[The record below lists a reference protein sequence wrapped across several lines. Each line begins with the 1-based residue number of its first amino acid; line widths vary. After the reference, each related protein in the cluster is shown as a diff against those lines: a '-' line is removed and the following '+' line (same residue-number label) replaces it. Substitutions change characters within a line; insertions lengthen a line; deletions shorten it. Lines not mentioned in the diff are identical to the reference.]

1 MRRTPPIERPFLFVL
16 PVLGLMGTVAF
27 YPLVST
33 FRLSLRDELP
43 IFQISRFVGFS
54 HYVEL
59 WYDQRFWHSLSNTL
73 YFAVVSVSLEVL
85 LGLGAALLLHQ
96 IFPGR
101 GLVRALVLSPWFI
114 PTVVAARMW
123 EWMYNPQLGVL
134 NFLLQQSGLF
144 TEGINWLGQP
154 SVALHAA
161 ILADVWKTAPFA
173 ALLIL
178 AGLQTIP
185 PDLYQAARVDGARS
199 VQAFWHITLPL
210 LTPVLGLTILFRM
223 LDALRVFDIVYVL
236 TGGGP
241 ANTTETLSIYAYRL
255 SFQTLQFGLGA
266 AVAVVIFGLVLTVS
280 LVSLSAL
287 RRLGA
292 IPR

>member
-1 MRRTPPIERPFLFVL
+1 MRRTRPTERPFLFVI
-16 PVLGLMGTVAF
+16 PVLALMGTVAF

-73 YFAVVSVSLEVL
+73 YFAIVSVALEVL
-85 LGLGAALLLHQ
+85 LGLGAALLLQ
-96 IFPGR
+96 RVFPGR
-101 GLVRALVLSPWFI
+101 GLVRALVLSPWFV

-134 NFLLQQSGLF
+134 NFLLQQGGFF

-173 ALLIL
+173 ALLVL

-210 LTPVLGLTILFRM
+210 LTPVLGLAVLFRM

-266 AVAVVIFGLVLTVS
+266 AVAVVIFGLVLIVS
-280 LVSLSAL
+280 LVSLVAL

-292 IPR
+292 MPR